1 MTEHNF
7 YCLFNTGDFA
17 TVTVEK
23 HETDP
28 SEPVQGFFVLD
39 GGRGFSLAAKRAAV
53 RVYSVLKNQ
62 GMSVPKY
69 SAMFDLLMDSTQDL
83 MSVSGQSGGLAF
95 ALALAS
101 EIMGKG
107 CGPVAATGII
117 EADGSIG
124 KVLQADLDAKIEA
137 ACRALSKGGVLI
149 CPQDNQISD
158 ESREVLKGKGIEL
171 IRVAAVAQALHVSG
185 IINIPD
191 VSDIPGVPVKPA
203 EKRYLS
209 ALFVALLLLLV
220 LAVGL
225 FTLHKSSGTRIG
237 SGSLTSDPK
246 MNGDQK
252 QLLSEIQPVSSS
264 APEKEKVLNQGF
276 E

>member
-17 TVTVEK
+17 AVTVEK
-23 HETDP
+23 YENDP

-69 SAMFDLLMDSTQDL
+69 SVMFDLLMDSTQDL

-101 EIMGKG
+101 DITGKG
-107 CGPVAATGII
+107 RGSVAATGII

-137 ACRALSKGGVLI
+137 ACRALSRGGVLI

-158 ESREVLKGKGIEL
+158 EIKEKLEGKGIEL
-171 IRVAAVAQALHVSG
+171 IQVATVAQALHVSG
-185 IINIPD
+185 IISISE
-191 VSDIPGVPVKPA
+191 VSDVRDAPGKLA
-203 EKRYLS
+203 QRRYLP
-209 ALFVALLLLLV
+209 AFFFVLLLLLI

-225 FTLHKSSGTRIG
+225 F
-237 SGSLTSDPK
+237 SL
-246 MNGDQK
+246 
-252 QLLSEIQPVSSS
+252 I
-264 APEKEKVLNQGF
+264 KVQEHVLAV
-276 E
+276 

>member
-17 TVTVEK
+17 AVTVEK
-23 HETDP
+23 YENDP

-62 GMSVPKY
+62 GLSVPKY
-69 SAMFDLLMDSTQDL
+69 SVMFDLLMESTQDL
-83 MSVSGQSGGLAF
+83 MSVSGQSGGLVF

-101 EIMGKG
+101 DITGKASG
-107 CGPVAATGII
+107 SVAATGIV
-117 EADGSIG
+117 EADGAIG

-137 ACRALSKGGVLI
+137 ACRALSRGGVLI

-158 ESREVLKGKGIEL
+158 EIREKLEGKGIEL
-171 IRVAAVAQALHVSG
+171 IQVASVAQALHESG
-185 IINIPD
+185 IISISE
-191 VSDIPGVPVKPA
+191 VSDVRDAPGKLA
-203 EKRYLS
+203 QRRYLP
-209 ALFVALLLLLV
+209 AFFFVLLLLLI

-225 FTLHKSSGTRIG
+225 FSLNKSSETPIG
-237 SGSLTSDPK
+237 SDSSTFDSK
-246 MNGDQK
+246 MSGDQK
-252 QLLSEIQPVSSS
+252 PPLSENQSVSSS
-264 APEKEKVLNQGF
+264 APEKDTVLTQGF

>member
-62 GMSVPKY
+62 GMSVSKY

-185 IINIPD
+185 IINTPD
-191 VSDIPGVPVKPA
+191 VLEIPGVPVKPA
-203 EKRYLS
+203 ERRYLT
-209 ALFVALLLLLV
+209 ALFVVLLLLLI

-225 FTLHKSSGTRIG
+225 LFLNESSGTRIG
-237 SGSLTSDPK
+237 SLTSDLK
-246 MNGDQK
+246 MNGDRK
-252 QLLSEIQPVSSS
+252 QPLSEIQPVSSS
-264 APEKEKVLNQGF
+264 APEKETVLNQGF

>member
-23 HETDP
+23 HENDP

-62 GMSVPKY
+62 GLSVPKY
-69 SAMFDLLMDSTQDL
+69 SAMFDLLMESTQDL
-83 MSVSGQSGGLAF
+83 MSVSGQSGGLVF
-95 ALALAS
+95 ALTLAS
-101 EIMGKG
+101 EITGKSRG
-107 CGPVAATGII
+107 SVAATGII
-117 EADGSIG
+117 EADGAIG

-137 ACRALSKGGVLI
+137 ACRALSRGGVLI

-158 ESREVLKGKGIEL
+158 EIKEKLEGKGIEL
-171 IRVAAVAQALHVSG
+171 IQVATVAQALHVSG
-185 IINIPD
+185 IISISE
-191 VSDIPGVPVKPA
+191 VSDVRDAPGKLA
-203 EKRYLS
+203 QRRYLP
-209 ALFVALLLLLV
+209 AFFFVLLLLLI

-225 FTLHKSSGTRIG
+225 FSLNKSSGTRIG
-237 SGSLTSDPK
+237 SGSSTSDSK
-246 MNGDQK
+246 ISGDQNPP
-252 QLLSEIQPVSSS
+252 LSEKQSVSSS
-264 APEKEKVLNQGF
+264 APEKEEVLNQGF